1 MKKSWL
7 TDKVRLLHIRQAI
20 TYLESFLTEKN
31 KESLYEEPLLR
42 FAVERQLEI
51 IGEAANNLSDTIKVA
66 FPEIEWK
73 KVVAFR
79 NFIVHEYFGVD
90 LELIWDILATKI
102 GPLKRT
108 VHLMLN
114 YVENQLS

>member
-1 MKKSWL
+1 M
-7 TDKVRLLHIRQAI
+7 
-20 TYLESFLTEKN
+20 
-31 KESLYEEPLLR
+31 R

-51 IGEAANNLSDTIKVA
+51 IGEAANHLSDTIKET

-79 NFIVHEYFGVD
+79 NFITHEYFGVD

-102 GPLKRT
+102 SPLKQT
-108 VHLMLN
+108 IDLMLD
-114 YVENQLS
+114 YAETQLP